1 MLICKHYSHRQID
14 FKLFDECFNQSI
26 NQLINQLITWTSIRG
41 ACTPKNVNLIVLAL
55 IKSAT
60 NYPSHSNLNKWLN
73 ILHILR
79 NLPTTFQTETP
90 FKIIWRN
97 VTFWFLCPKW
107 NVAEALQHPSINWIT
122 ENALSSMLTGCGW

>member
-55 IKSAT
+55 IKLAT

-73 ILHILR
+73 ILNILG
-79 NLPTTFQTETP
+79 NLPTTFQTEIP
-90 FKIIWRN
+90 FLKLSEEMLLFGFFAPSGMLRS
-97 VTFWFLCPKW
+97 
-107 NVAEALQHPSINWIT
+107 LQHPSKNWIVGNT
-122 ENALSSMLTGCGW
+122 LSSMLIGCGW